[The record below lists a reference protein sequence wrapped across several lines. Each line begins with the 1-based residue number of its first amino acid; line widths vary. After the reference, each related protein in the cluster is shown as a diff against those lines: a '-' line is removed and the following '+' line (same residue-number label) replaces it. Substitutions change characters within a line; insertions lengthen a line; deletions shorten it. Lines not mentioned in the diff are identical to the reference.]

1 MKISVI
7 MPSYLGDYPGAST
20 DRERKFLRAVDSFL
34 DNSGMGDDLV
44 IVSDGCDRTFELIRE
59 HEYDLR
65 CNIWILMRDKSP
77 MFSGRPRMEGIEFA
91 RKNLMPDVICYLDTD
106 DVFLPDHLDNIA
118 RAFEEN
124 PALDWIYFNDTL
136 MNTKQVRQTSLQY
149 VRIGTSNIAHRSHLP
164 IAWGD
169 GYGHDWKAI
178 ESLMPYKHQK
188 FVFATYGVCH
198 CPNEP
203 LKFDV

>member
-7 MPSYLGDYPGAST
+7 MPSYLGDYPGAAS

-34 DNSGMGDDLV
+34 DQGHDEKLLIIN
-44 IVSDGCDRTFELIRE
+44 SDGCEITTSIFDNSYSICENVFLI
-59 HEYDLR
+59 DSLKQP
-65 CNIWILMRDKSP
+65 L
-77 MFSGRPRMEGIEFA
+77 FSGMPRMESVSLA
-91 RKNLMPDVICYLDTD
+91 RHLMKSDVICYLDTD
-106 DVFLPDHLDNIA
+106 DVFLPDHLSNIA
-118 RAFEEN
+118 RAFDEN
-124 PALDWIYFNDTL
+124 PGNEWIYFNDTL
-136 MNTKQVRQTSLQY
+136 MHTREVRQTSLQY
-149 VRIGTSNIAHRSHLP
+149 ARIGTSNIAHRAHLP

-178 ESLMPYKHQK
+178 ESLMPYRHDK
-188 FVFATYGVCH
+188 FNFATYGVCH